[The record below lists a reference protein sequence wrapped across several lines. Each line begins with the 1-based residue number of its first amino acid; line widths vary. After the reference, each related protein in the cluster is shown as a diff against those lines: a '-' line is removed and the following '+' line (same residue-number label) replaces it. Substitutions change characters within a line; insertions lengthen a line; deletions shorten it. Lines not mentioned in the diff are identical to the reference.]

1 LVISVGDECYVALDK
16 GPISPYHVLILP
28 IAHLPYSTNF
38 AASTLAEIARFK
50 KAIRDFFKTLEMDC
64 VFVERHVPTKGVQH
78 MHLQCFPVPCSKSM
92 RIAETFVASASKIGI
107 NLSRADSTWTVSK
120 AIPVGS
126 YFVWIELPDESIL
139 WTCLDGNPGVSSK
152 ILQFGRYLP

>member
-1 LVISVGDECYVALDK
+1 
-16 GPISPYHVLILP
+16 LP

-120 AIPVGS
+120 VRSIKFIFSVVCVIYHSIIFRRFQLDRISYGS
-126 YFVWIELPDESIL
+126 NSQMSQFSGLVWMETLA
-139 WTCLDGNPGVSSK
+139 
-152 ILQFGRYLP
+152 